1 MEINTYELAKALGI
15 PESTLRAAAIRVSQ
29 NPVSNAFAEAAKAD
43 ATQNPFATAARAD
56 PTHTSTENGAQ
67 ALKTTSD
74 ARLDLF
80 SVIGALRTA
89 DDERLIRLFE
99 NAYAMDPLFATKILF
114 YGRDIRGGLGERK
127 TFRTLLKYAAQRHPE
142 AIKPNIDLIGL
153 YGRYDDLY
161 ELIGTP
167 LEDDMWTAMKKQWN
181 MDILAMKRGE
191 AVSLLGKWVK
201 TADASSKKTRK
212 LGILTAQKLGL
223 SVYDYKRQYRALR
236 KHIGVVEQLM
246 SQNRWDEIKYPEVP
260 SRAMT
265 LYRDAFKRHDEERF
279 VGYLEKVTSGEEK
292 IHAGALYPYDLVK
305 KYIWSGRFVQ
315 NPDPVVEAQ
324 WQQMLKDYGESLE
337 SAIVISDTSGS
348 MFCDGNMPIASSLA
362 LGLLFASV
370 NQGPYHG
377 LFMEFSTRSDF
388 IQIKGATLLD
398 QLRNMMADAYWGQST
413 NLEGAFEK
421 ILDVA
426 LVNGV
431 SCDDMPKA
439 LVVISDME
447 IDGCLHDHWR
457 EDGDWS
463 FHDRM
468 AKRFASMGY
477 SMPTVIYWNVN
488 SRHDIY
494 HADADRPGCVLVSGH
509 SASTFKQVLKCINMT
524 PIEAMEEIINSER
537 YQPVTIGV
545 APHSGRF
552 TWGE

>member
-1 MEINTYELAKALGI
+1 MNMEFNTADLAKALGI
-15 PESTLRAAAIRVSQ
+15 PESTVRAAYMRIQ
-29 NPVSNAFAEAAKAD
+29 NPVANA
-43 ATQNPFATAARAD
+43 FATAARVDA
-56 PTHTSTENGAQ
+56 THTYTENGAK

-99 NAYAMDPLFATKILF
+99 NAYTIDPLFATKILF

-127 TFRTLLKYAAQRHPE
+127 TFKRLLQYAANRHPE
-142 AIKPNIDLIGL
+142 AVRPNIDLIGF

-161 ELIGTP
+161 TLIGTP
-167 LEDDMWTAMKKQWN
+167 CEDDMWAAMKKQWD

-201 TADASSKKTRK
+201 TADASSEKTRK
-212 LGILTAQKLGL
+212 LGIKTAQKLGL
-223 SVYDYKRQYRALR
+223 TVYDYKRQYRALR
-236 KHIGVVEQLM
+236 KHIGVIEQLM

-265 LYRDAFKRHDEERF
+265 LYRNAFKRHDRERF
-279 VGYLEKVTSGEEK
+279 DQYIEKVTNGEET
-292 IHAGALYPYDLVK
+292 IHSGTLYPYDLVK
-305 KYIWSGRFVQ
+305 KYIDLGSWSGRFART
-315 NPDPVVEAQ
+315 PDPVVEAQ

-348 MFCDGNMPIASSLA
+348 MFCDDGLPISSALA

-370 NQGPYHG
+370 NQGPFHD

-388 IQIKGATLLD
+388 IQVKGATLLD
-398 QLRNMMADAYWGQST
+398 QLRNMMVDAHWGQST

-421 ILDVA
+421 ILSVA
-426 LVNGV
+426 VENGV

-439 LVVISDME
+439 LIVISDME
-447 IDGCLHDHWR
+447 IDGSLHDHWR
-457 EDGDWS
+457 DDGDWA

-468 AKRFASMGY
+468 AKRFAELGY
-477 SMPTVIYWNVN
+477 SLPTVIYWNVN
-488 SRHDIY
+488 SRHDVY

-509 SASTFKQVLKCINMT
+509 SASSFKQVLKCVGMT
-524 PIEAMEEIINSER
+524 PIEAMEEIINGER
-537 YQPVTIGV
+537 YQPVTID
-545 APHSGRF
+545 
-552 TWGE
+552 